1 MPEELPPHYNRA
13 EPDTAPGFFFYPF
26 YFPYAMTAFWYYHQ
40 PNVESV
46 AGGVSVD
53 APLVVGGA
61 DVSPAVGGVDVSP
74 VVGGVDVSPVV
85 GGVDVS
91 PVVGGTGASLGASL
105 GAAVVAGSW

>member
-1 MPEELPPHYNRA
+1 
-13 EPDTAPGFFFYPF
+13 
-26 YFPYAMTAFWYYHQ
+26 MTAFWYYHQ

-74 VVGGVDVSPVV
+74 VVGG
-85 GGVDVS
+85 
-91 PVVGGTGASLGASL
+91 TGASLGASL
-105 GAAVVAGSW
+105 GVSLGASLGAAIVAGSW